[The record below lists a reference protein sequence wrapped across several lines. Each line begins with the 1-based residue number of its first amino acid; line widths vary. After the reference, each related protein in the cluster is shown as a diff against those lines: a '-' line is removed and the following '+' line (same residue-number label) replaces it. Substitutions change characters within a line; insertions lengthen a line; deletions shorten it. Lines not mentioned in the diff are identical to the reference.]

1 MKSTLTQLLSAN
13 NDDSVEFVALQSEC
27 ESLSSGKQVHLLSFL
42 DATGLVT
49 GSVSRCDGET
59 DDLSTSDLTV
69 EMELNNDNSCEF
81 AASDGVVAVSKTLG
95 DNCGTTFSVDDN
107 EYRLRNTL
115 KVKEIRQNRDALNV
129 LFQRLS
135 TNHGVGHLTLSNKG
149 PLLSV
154 L

>member
-13 NDDSVEFVALQSEC
+13 SDDSVEFVALQSEC
-27 ESLSSGKQVHLLSFL
+27 ETLSSGKQVHLLSFL

-59 DDLSTSDLTV
+59 DDLTTSDLTV
-69 EMELNNDNSCEF
+69 EMELNSDNSCEF
-81 AASDGVVAVSKTLG
+81 AASDGVVEISKTLG

-115 KVKEIRQNRDALNV
+115 KVQFHRIGESAKSGNQRNRDFGEIGESA
-129 LFQRLS
+129 
-135 TNHGVGHLTLSNKG
+135 
-149 PLLSV
+149 
-154 L
+154 

>member
-27 ESLSSGKQVHLLSFL
+27 ETLSSGKQVHLLSFL

-59 DDLSTSDLTV
+59 DDLRTSDLTV

-81 AASDGVVAVSKTLG
+81 AASDGVVAVLKTLG

-135 TNHGVGHLTLSNKG
+135 TNHGPFDIVQ
-149 PLLSV
+149 
-154 L
+154 